1 MKYKKNKLR
10 FKNEIALVIQGFYS
24 LVKFSLVL
32 ISISKFYRQK
42 CSSMLLRKICSIHY
56 FYLPFEKHVSCEVLK
71 DFYVENLET
80 TPSTFCSKFSS
91 EIYLSRIINYWDSIF
106 LLYLTWGAFSLV
118 CVLSVLFFLF
128 FLSCFFFFSFSL
140 GIFFDKH

>member
-32 ISISKFYRQK
+32 ISISKFYRKK
-42 CSSMLLRKICSIHY
+42 CSSMLLKKICSIHY

-91 EIYLSRIINYWDSIF
+91 EIYLSRIINYSDSIF
-106 LLYLTWGAFSLV
+106 LLTWGAFSLV

-128 FLSCFFFFSFSL
+128 FLSCFFFFLFL
-140 GIFFDKH
+140 

>member
-10 FKNEIALVIQGFYS
+10 FKNEIGLVIQGFYS

-32 ISISKFYRQK
+32 ISISKFYRKK

-56 FYLPFEKHVSCEVLK
+56 FYLPFEKLVSCEVLK
-71 DFYVENLET
+71 DLYVENLET

-118 CVLSVLFFLF
+118 LFYPYY
-128 FLSCFFFFSFSL
+128 FFFSFFLAS
-140 GIFFDKH
+140 FFFLFL

>member
-10 FKNEIALVIQGFYS
+10 FKNEIALVILGFYS

-32 ISISKFYRQK
+32 ISISKFYRKK
-42 CSSMLLRKICSIHY
+42 CSSMLLKKICSIHY

-80 TPSTFCSKFSS
+80 TPSTFGSKFSS
-91 EIYLSRIINYWDSIF
+91 EIYLSRIINYLDSIF

-118 CVLSVLFFLF
+118 CVLSVLFFLSFF
-128 FLSCFFFFSFSL
+128 FLSFSI
-140 GIFFDKH
+140 GIFLNRD